1 MNALLLRRLRLIA
14 SLSVGLVYGLLSR
27 LIIGAIQL
35 NAPSNGESSPVLAT
49 MSLAFIFATPLVV
62 GTLTVFLAPQPQRSS
77 GLYAILAPILAISLV
92 LVAFIV
98 FQIELLICAAML
110 FPVFALMAVIGGVL
124 AMAITR
130 AMSNQSAANRNVMMS
145 VIALLPVLSAPL
157 ESMLP
162 MQTSVETVVS
172 AIDVA
177 APAQTVWDNVVRVRE
192 IQPGERRWTL
202 AYAAGIP
209 SPVKATL
216 DRDGLGGLRQG
227 EFDNGLIFHE
237 VINVWEPARRVR
249 FSIKPYAP
257 SVYAP
262 FDNIGRQYLDL
273 VDAEYR
279 ITDRGTAGVRLELI
293 SRHRV
298 STRYNAYSTLLTRT
312 FMGQFQDDLL
322 RIIKARCEGEGA

>member
-1 MNALLLRRLRLIA
+1 
-14 SLSVGLVYGLLSR
+14 
-27 LIIGAIQL
+27 
-35 NAPSNGESSPVLAT
+35 
-49 MSLAFIFATPLVV
+49 
-62 GTLTVFLAPQPQRSS
+62 
-77 GLYAILAPILAISLV
+77 
-92 LVAFIV
+92 
-98 FQIELLICAAML
+98 ML

-124 AMAITR
+124 AMALTR
-130 AMSNQSAANRNVMMS
+130 RMTHSSAASRNVMMS
-145 VIALLPVLSAPL
+145 VIALLPVFSAPL
-157 ESMLP
+157 ESLAP
-162 MQTSVETVVS
+162 LHTSIETVISTVD
-172 AIDVA
+172 IA
-177 APAQTVWDNVVRVRE
+177 APPQTVWDNVVRVRE
-192 IQPGERRWTL
+192 IQPDERRWTL

-216 DRDGLGGLRQG
+216 DHDGLGGLRQG
-227 EFDNGLIFHE
+227 EFDNGLTFHE

-249 FSIKPYAP
+249 FSITPYAP

-262 FDNIGRQYLDL
+262 FDNIGKPYLDL

-322 RIIKARCEGEGA
+322 RIIKARCEGAAVS

>member
-1 MNALLLRRLRLIA
+1 MNAQLLRRLRLTV
-14 SLSVGLVYGLLSR
+14 SLSVGLIYGLLAR
-27 LIIGAIQL
+27 MILGAIQL
-35 NAPSNGESSPVLAT
+35 NAQSDTGASQALAT

-62 GTLTVFLAPQPQRSS
+62 GALTVFLAPQPQRSN
-77 GLYAILAPILAISLV
+77 GLYAILAPILAITLV
-92 LVAFIV
+92 LAAFIA

-110 FPVFALMAVIGGVL
+110 FPVFALMAVIGGGL
-124 AMAITR
+124 ALALSLAIGNR
-130 AMSNQSAANRNVMMS
+130 SSAGRNVMMS
-145 VIALLPVLSAPL
+145 AIALLPLFSVPL
-157 ESMLP
+157 EIMVPLR
-162 MQTSVETVVS
+162 TSIETVISTVD
-172 AIDVA
+172 IA

-209 SPVKATL
+209 NPVKATL
-216 DRDGLGGLRQG
+216 DHDGLGGLRQG
-227 EFDNGLIFHE
+227 EFDNGLTFHE

-249 FSIKPYAP
+249 FSITPYAP

-262 FDNIGRQYLDL
+262 FDNIGKQYLDL

-279 ITDRGTAGVRLELI
+279 ITDRGAAGVRLELI

-322 RIIKARCEGEGA
+322 RIVKARSEGV